1 MFCSLCPYQLQKDK
15 SAIFAKITDMII
27 LLDVAKH
34 QIEEQENQSRL
45 DYVIEQLYELR
56 MFADNV
62 GSCQHTCSICPPES
76 GENGLQTTRESGL
89 RVLWEM
95 ERSPEESGSPAKN
108 KRPHP

>member
-1 MFCSLCPYQLQKDK
+1 MFCSLCPHQLQKDK
-15 SAIFAKITDMII
+15 SAIFAKITDMI
-27 LLDVAKH
+27 LLIDVAKH
-34 QIEEQENQSRL
+34 RTEEPEDRTRL

-62 GSCQHTCSICPPES
+62 GSCQHTCSICHLES
-76 GENGLQTTRESGL
+76 GENTLQATRESAL

-95 ERSPEESGSPAKN
+95 ERSPSGGAEPAEK

>member
-15 SAIFAKITDMII
+15 SAIFAKITDMIL

-34 QIEEQENQSRL
+34 RTEEEDDRTRL

-62 GSCQHTCSICPPES
+62 GTCQQTCSICRPES
-76 GENGLQTTRESGL
+76 GENGLRTTRESAL

-95 ERSPEESGSPAKN
+95 ERSPDGGAEPAEK